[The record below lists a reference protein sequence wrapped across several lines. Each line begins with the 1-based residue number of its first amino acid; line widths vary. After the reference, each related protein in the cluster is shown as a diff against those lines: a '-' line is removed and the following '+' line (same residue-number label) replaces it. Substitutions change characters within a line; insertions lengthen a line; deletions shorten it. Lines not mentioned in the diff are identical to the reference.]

1 MLTYLSNLEDV
12 FGPLR
17 LFNYITFRAL
27 MAGTTALLIGYFI
40 APWII
45 QRISNFKQSVRTK
58 DEVGS
63 DLAEKHANK
72 VNTPTMGG
80 IIILVS
86 ILISCFLWVKPFQ
99 EVAYVQHVCDECSI
113 NFNISR
119 INSECP
125 ECGFKAV
132 FDSDR
137 DGMADSWE
145 IETYGSLQYDAN
157 DELSE
162 SGTCIEVYAA
172 SKQSSQRLN
181 SYVVTALIVYIGL
194 SIVGFFDDYLKVMK
208 KNSKGLPGRIKILGQ
223 TIITLIA
230 LCVLI
235 NAELSANN
243 MRELWIPFYRHVL
256 IETAPIW
263 CVGVLLFFVLVGS
276 SNAINLTDGLDGLAT
291 GCTVTVALAYGVM
304 AYIAGNFVL
313 SDTLLIEQVLG
324 AGELTIICTSLLG
337 ACLAFLWYNSAPA
350 EVFMGD
356 TGSLALGGLVG
367 AIAFMVQ
374 QPFTLVIVGG
384 IFVVEALSVILQ
396 VGNYKLNGKRIL
408 KCAPIHHHFELNGWA
423 ETKVVIRFWIL
434 SLVFSL
440 GGLATL
446 KIR

>member
-1 MLTYLSNLEDV
+1 MLSYLSGLEDI
-12 FGPLR
+12 FGPFR
-17 LFNYITFRAL
+17 LFQYITFRAM
-27 MAGTTALLIGYFI
+27 MAGVTALLVGYCI

-45 QRISNFKQSVRTK
+45 QKLSKFKQSIRTQE
-58 DEVGS
+58 EVGV
-63 DLAEKHANK
+63 DLAKKHAGK
-72 VNTPTMGG
+72 ANTPTMGG
-80 IIILVS
+80 LIILIS
-86 ILISCFLWVKPFQ
+86 ILISAFLWVKPFQ
-99 EVAYVQHVCDECSI
+99 EVTYVQHECEECSAT
-113 NFNISR
+113 FKLSR
-119 INSECP
+119 INDICHA
-125 ECGFKAV
+125 CGVKAI

-137 DGMADSWE
+137 DGMADNWE
-145 IETYGSLQYDAN
+145 NANHGSLEYDAN
-157 DELSE
+157 DEFSE
-162 SGTCIEVYAA
+162 SVNCMDAYISTKK
-172 SKQSSQRLN
+172 SNTRFN
-181 SYVVTALIVYIGL
+181 SYVITALIVYIGL
-194 SIVGFFDDYLKVMK
+194 SIIGFFDDYLKVIK

-223 TIITLIA
+223 TIVTLIA

-235 NAELSANN
+235 NADLSANN
-243 MRELWIPFYRHVL
+243 MRELWVPFYRHVV
-256 IETAPIW
+256 IESTPIW
-263 CVGVLLFFVLVGS
+263 GIAILLFFVLVGS

-304 AYIAGNFVL
+304 AYVVGNFVL

-324 AGELTIICTSLLG
+324 VGELTIICTSLLG

-396 VGNYKLNGKRIL
+396 VGNFKLNGKRIL

-434 SLVFSL
+434 SLIFAL